1 MVVERPPTCG
11 RGLRLKQAA
20 PAPPFHEGS
29 AGRASATRTFL
40 SHAGGD
46 AARASIHQRADQR
59 IWPRSS
65 SLTVTSSPLLSSS
78 TRAQPFS
85 IPAEPRS
92 RPPTSLMRPDACTSP
107 STKTEAPTS
116 YRCSALN
123 AISFPCVLRPWPQRM
138 TLPCRFRLDVRDA
151 ARPSKQQWATRLV
164 LLPIALSDTSGFAG
178 ESARRRPPEADVGPC
193 RPGEQHQSPVQRQ
206 SDGEDDAPAVVHQID
221 GAKATERPADNP

>member
-1 MVVERPPTCG
+1 MRLRIRGSLEAPRPLALSTQG
-11 RGLRLKQAA
+11 GA
-20 PAPPFHEGS
+20 S
-29 AGRASATRTFL
+29 RASATRTPL
-40 SHAGGD
+40 SPAG
-46 AARASIHQRADQR
+46 AALRASIQQRAGQR

-123 AISFPCVLRPWPQRM
+123 AISFPCVLRPLPQRM

-151 ARPSKQQWATRLV
+151 ARASKQQ
-164 LLPIALSDTSGFAG
+164 
-178 ESARRRPPEADVGPC
+178 RRS
-193 RPGEQHQSPVQRQ
+193 RPGRVLCLAAADRAMREEHLMSSGSVGASYCSP
-206 SDGEDDAPAVVHQID
+206 
-221 GAKATERPADNP
+221 